1 MAGRIRDSDIV
12 LVRERSPIVDVVGE
26 RVTLRP
32 AGGGT
37 FKGLCPFHD
46 EKTPSFN
53 INPAKGVYYCYGC
66 AEGGDVLSFVMK
78 TEMLTFSEAVERMA
92 ARAGIQLTY
101 TEAGPA
107 PVRNTGQRQRL
118 IAAHTAAAEFY
129 AEQLGTRDAMPA
141 REFLAARG
149 FGPDAARQ
157 FDCGFA
163 PSGWDALTKHL
174 RGRGFTNEELVT
186 GGISK
191 AARSGSLIDRFR
203 GRLIWPIRD
212 LGGEVIG
219 FGARRLLEGDDGPK
233 YLNTP
238 ESPIYKKSHVLYGV
252 ANAKKDIAK
261 QQRAVVVEGYT
272 DVMAC
277 HLAGV
282 VTAVA
287 TCGTAFGADHI
298 QVLRRLLMD
307 QDEFR
312 GEVIFT
318 FDGDAA
324 GQKAAV
330 RAFED
335 DQRFVAQTFIAVSP
349 QNMDPCDLRLAHGDS
364 AVRDLVARREPLV
377 AFVLRTLLAKYD
389 LDTVEGRVAALRAA
403 APLVARIKDRAMRPE
418 YARKLA
424 GDLGMDLEPVL
435 KAVNEAAKQGGAPG
449 RGGQNGRGAASSNGR
464 GAGANGRGAGPD
476 ARGAGPDGRAPRQG
490 SAPDEETESA
500 SPAGGRPDPGDR
512 ALMVEREAI
521 KLAVQE
527 PVLAGPLFDAVGED
541 AYTNPAYR
549 SVRRAVAVV
558 GGAVAG
564 TSGPEW
570 VQALVDACDDLVGK
584 ALIVELAVERLF
596 NDGEIDPRYVSAQI
610 NEVQRLATVRR
621 VVAVKSKLQRVNPV
635 DAVDE
640 YMKLFGE
647 LVALEQYLHGLRE
660 QAIGGL

>member
-1 MAGRIRDSDIV
+1 MRGPKLTSVAGRIRDSDIAV
-12 LVRERSPIVDVVGE
+12 VRERTSIVDVIGE

-53 INPAKGVYYCYGC
+53 VNPAKGVYYCYGC
-66 AEGGDVLSFVMK
+66 SQGGDLLSFVMK
-78 TEMLTFSEAVERMA
+78 TEMLTFAEAVERMA
-92 ARAGIQLTY
+92 ARSGVQLTY
-101 TEAGPA
+101 TDAGPS
-107 PVRNTGQRQRL
+107 PVRNPGQRARL
-118 IAAHTAAAEFY
+118 IAAHTAATEFY
-129 AEQLGTRDAMPA
+129 LEQLGGREALPA

-149 FGPDAARQ
+149 FGADAAAR

-163 PSGWDALTKHL
+163 PTGWDVLTKHL
-174 RGRGFTNEELVT
+174 RGRGFSNDELVT
-186 GGISK
+186 GGLAK
-191 AARSGSLIDRFR
+191 PARSGSLIDRFR
-203 GRLIWPIRD
+203 GRLVWPIRD

-219 FGARRLLEGDDGPK
+219 FGARRLLEDDDGPK

-349 QNMDPCDLRLAHGDS
+349 GNMDPCELRLASGDA

-424 GDLGMDLEPVL
+424 GDLGMELEPVL
-435 KAVNEAAKQGGAPG
+435 KAVNDAGKAP
-449 RGGQNGRGAASSNGR
+449 
-464 GAGANGRGAGPD
+464 AGK
-476 ARGAGPDGRAPRQG
+476 APRQ
-490 SAPDEETESA
+490 SAPPVETEPTSA
-500 SPAGGRPDPGDR
+500 TDRPDPLDR
-512 ALMVEREAI
+512 ALLVEREAL

-541 AYTNPAYR
+541 AYTHSVYR
-549 SVRRAVAVV
+549 EVRRAVTAA
-558 GGAVAG
+558 GGVVAG
-564 TSGPEW
+564 TAGPQW
-570 VQALVDACDDLVGK
+570 VQAVAAACADQTATALV
-584 ALIVELAVERLF
+584 IELAVERLY
-596 NDGEIDPRYVSAQI
+596 NDGELDPRYVAAQL
-610 NEVQRLATVRR
+610 NELQRLATVRR
-621 VVAVKSKLQRVNPV
+621 VVAVKSRLQRVNPV
-635 DAVDE
+635 EAVDE
-640 YMKLFGE
+640 YMRLFGE

>member
-1 MAGRIRDSDIV
+1 VAGRIRDSDIAV
-12 LVRERSPIVDVVGE
+12 VRERTPIVDIIGE
-26 RVTLRP
+26 RLTLRP

-53 INPAKGVYYCYGC
+53 VNPAKGVYYCYGC

-78 TEMLTFSEAVERMA
+78 TEMLTFAEAVERMA
-92 ARAGIQLTY
+92 ARAGVQLTY
-101 TEAGPA
+101 TEAGPS
-107 PVRNTGQRQRL
+107 PVRNQGQRARL
-118 IAAHTAAAEFY
+118 IAAHTAATEFY
-129 AEQLGTRDAMPA
+129 LEQLGGREALPA

-149 FGPDAARQ
+149 FGPDAAAR

-163 PSGWDALTKHL
+163 PTGWDVLTKHL
-174 RGRGFTNEELVT
+174 RGRGFSNDELVT
-186 GGISK
+186 GGLAK
-191 AARSGSLIDRFR
+191 TARSGSLIDRFR
-203 GRLIWPIRD
+203 GRLVWPIRD

-349 QNMDPCDLRLAHGDS
+349 GNMDPCELRLASGDA

-403 APLVARIKDRAMRPE
+403 APLVARIKDRAIRPE

-435 KAVNEAAKQGGAPG
+435 KAVNDAGK
-449 RGGQNGRGAASSNGR
+449 AS
-464 GAGANGRGAGPD
+464 AGKT
-476 ARGAGPDGRAPRQG
+476 PRQS
-490 SAPDEETESA
+490 SAPDVEATSGQPKSA
-500 SPAGGRPDPGDR
+500 RPDPHDR
-512 ALMVEREAI
+512 TLLVEREAL

-527 PVLAGPLFDAVGED
+527 PVLAGPLFDAVSED
-541 AYTNPAYR
+541 AYTHPTYR
-549 SVRRAVAVV
+549 GVRRAVTAA

-564 TSGPEW
+564 TAGPEW
-570 VQALVDACDDLVGK
+570 VQNLVAACEEATVK
-584 ALIVELAVERLF
+584 ALIVELAVERLR
-596 NDGEIDPRYVSAQI
+596 NDGELDPRYVAAQL

-621 VVAVKSKLQRVNPV
+621 VVSVKSRLQRVNPV
-635 DAVDE
+635 DSVDE
-640 YMKLFGE
+640 YMRLFGE